1 MFYIGYLVF
10 QFPFGYL
17 LQHFPTGRLLALT
30 IIAWGAVLI
39 TTPACTSFAGIATNR
54 FFLGA
59 LESATNPGEPILVPK
74 ESNFLYGMRETGVRF
89 TSLCASSQDSP

>member
-17 LQHFPTGRLLALT
+17 LQHFPTGRLLSLT

-59 LESATNPGEPILVPK
+59 LESAINPGEPILIRKGIFSMGTEGPGTVLRAWYCPH
-74 ESNFLYGMRETGVRF
+74 ESF
-89 TSLCASSQDSP
+89 